1 MEIKHY
7 KLTEH
12 AQYQYRT
19 GAKQAKDIPLPVLE
33 CRMSSLI
40 YASKDRYYFS
50 DEDATV
56 AFGSC
61 LITFSG
67 ENITDICW
75 CKDNHGSSGICKQ
88 EKKLL
93 MEAYNYFGLNRN
105 GEFFVKI

>member
-1 MEIKHY
+1 MKIKHY
-7 KLTEH
+7 KLTEY
-12 AQYQYRT
+12 AQHQYRT

-50 DEDATV
+50 DEDATI

-67 ENITDICW
+67 EDITDIRW

-88 EKKLL
+88 EKTC
-93 MEAYNYFGLNRN
+93 
-105 GEFFVKI
+105 